1 MQRKGKVTSMFK
13 YKGVHCPYCNK
24 EFTESDQIVICPE
37 CGAPYHKECVNESGG
52 CILTSLHEKGEQ
64 WQPPKVQSDEEKYDG
79 NASKRCS
86 RCGTINSP
94 DKLFCEVCGND
105 LNKQEPGETPPS
117 SSGANQNPYGSYQQA
132 PPNFMAYNP
141 YTTPF
146 GGVGP
151 DEEIDGLP
159 VKDLTLY
166 VRDNTPYFI
175 PRFKTFAKVGKG
187 SGWNW
192 CAFFFDFYYFIYR
205 KMWGMAI
212 LAFVV
217 STVLSIPSLIY
228 TFQMMQAMTTGL
240 EAMPDLPASF
250 WLASQV
256 CSMLSWVVKGLFGGF
271 ANRLYAQQTFKRVH
285 KLKKQHGDAP
295 DYSTILSAKG
305 GTSKVGLILCIV
317 IPFVLSF
324 IASIVY
330 VFANISY

>member
-1 MQRKGKVTSMFK
+1 MFK

-24 EFTESDQIVICPE
+24 EFTESDQIVICPD
-37 CGAPYHKECVNESGG
+37 CGAPYHKECAKESGG
-52 CILTSLHEKGEQ
+52 CVLTLLHEKGEQ
-64 WQPPKVQSDEEKYDG
+64 WQPPKIQTDEEKYDG
-79 NASKRCS
+79 STSKRCS
-86 RCGTINSP
+86 RCGTLNSP

-105 LNKQEPGETPPS
+105 LNKQEPGETPPA
-117 SSGANQNPYGSYQQA
+117 GGVNQNPYGSYQQT

-159 VKDLTLY
+159 VKDLALY

-175 PRFKTFAKVGKG
+175 PRFKALAKTGKG
-187 SGWNW
+187 GGWNW
-192 CAFFFDFYYFIYR
+192 CAFFFDFYYFMYR

-217 STVLSIPSLIY
+217 SAVLSIPSLISS
-228 TFQMMQAMTTGL
+228 FQMMQAVTAGADTI
-240 EAMPDLPASF
+240 PDLPSSF
-250 WLASQV
+250 LLASQV

-271 ANRLYAQQTFKRVH
+271 ANRLYTQRTFKRVH

-295 DYSTILSAKG
+295 DYSTILSTKG
-305 GTSKVGLILCIV
+305 GTSKLALILCIV

-324 IASIVY
+324 IASIAY
-330 VFANISY
+330 VFATIPY

>member
-1 MQRKGKVTSMFK
+1 M
-13 YKGVHCPYCNK
+13 
-24 EFTESDQIVICPE
+24 
-37 CGAPYHKECVNESGG
+37 NE
-52 CILTSLHEKGEQ
+52 
-64 WQPPKVQSDEEKYDG
+64 
-79 NASKRCS
+79 
-86 RCGTINSP
+86 
-94 DKLFCEVCGND
+94 
-105 LNKQEPGETPPS
+105 
-117 SSGANQNPYGSYQQA
+117 NPYGSYQQT

-146 GGVGP
+146 GGVNP

-159 VKDLTLY
+159 VKDLALY

-175 PRFKTFAKVGKG
+175 PRFKVLSQTGKG
-187 SGWNW
+187 GGWNW
-192 CAFFFDFYYFIYR
+192 SAFFFDFYYFIYR

-217 STVLSIPSLIY
+217 SAVLSIPSLVY
-228 TFQMMQAMTTGL
+228 SFQMMQAITAGSD
-240 EAMPDLPASF
+240 AMPDLPSSF
-250 WLASQV
+250 LLASQV

-285 KLKKQHGDAP
+285 KLRKQHQDSP

-324 IASIVY
+324 IASVAY
-330 VFANISY
+330 VFATIPY